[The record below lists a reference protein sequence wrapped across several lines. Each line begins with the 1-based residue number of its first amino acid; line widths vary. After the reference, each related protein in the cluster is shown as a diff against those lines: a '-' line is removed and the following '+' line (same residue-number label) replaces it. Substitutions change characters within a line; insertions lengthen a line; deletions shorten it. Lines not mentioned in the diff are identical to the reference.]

1 VEAAEEAVTLPVAAA
16 VLRAAAAKVS
26 PDRAEEAL
34 VAGEHDH
41 SPAAANADI
50 REAASAGTPGADNA
64 GIPVVSEATLAASTV
79 AATMIAIAVTAVA
92 IAAAMEATEAERIS
106 DTMAHPITTAAATIP
121 ATMATIAPAV
131 TTINLAI
138 GSPIRPAPLILTILT
153 KPALR

>member
-1 VEAAEEAVTLPVAAA
+1 VEAAGEAVTLPVAAA
-16 VLRAAAAKVS
+16 VRRAAAKVS
-26 PDRAEEAL
+26 PDRAEEAV

-79 AATMIAIAVTAVA
+79 AATMIAIAVTA
-92 IAAAMEATEAERIS
+92 AAMEATEAERIS
-106 DTMAHPITTAAATIP
+106 DTMAPPITTAAATIP